1 MNRAARIVRIVRK
14 DLRVL
19 GRSPVALVTLLAY
32 PLVVAALV
40 GLVASYANAKPRVAL
55 VDEDRLPV
63 SLEIGDRTFHI
74 EQTIDRVA
82 EEVTLVRLDR
92 EEAERQLAS
101 GRIVALL
108 VVPRGFV
115 ADLRGMVRS
124 PQLELET
131 TEGGLSIRVTQQ
143 VQALVYQLNRELS
156 DAYVEANLR
165 YIDLLLE
172 GGEGEFLGQR
182 IDVLGLQG
190 VRDLLDELPPG
201 PRLTRIREFVRTA
214 ELALGETDEALR
226 ATASPIELVESRDA
240 GRTWALSAQVQSY
253 ALALTISFLALLL
266 AAAALAGE
274 RDEGVLG
281 RLRRGL
287 VGPGELVASKTA
299 LAALA
304 ALAVGLGIAVAFG
317 AIIELGDVEGGQPW
331 SRLPLL
337 ALGLALTGSALGA
350 LGSLLG
356 GLARDGRTASL
367 VAILAVLPIV
377 FLGLVPREVAPA
389 AAAISNA
396 FPFAH
401 GVRFFTAALFDLDP
415 ATALLRES
423 AWLVGL
429 TLAYGLLARL
439 VVARL
444 PA

>member
-1 MNRAARIVRIVRK
+1 MRILRK

-19 GRSPVALVTLLAY
+19 WRSPLALVILLAY

-63 SLEIGDRTFHI
+63 SIEIGDRTFHVGR
-74 EQTIDRVA
+74 TIDRVA
-82 EEVTLVRLDR
+82 KEVTLVRLDR

-115 ADLRGMVRS
+115 ADLRGMARS

-131 TEGGLSIRVTQQ
+131 TQGGLSIRVSQQ

-165 YIDLLLE
+165 YIELLLD
-172 GGEGEFLGQR
+172 GGQGEFLGRR
-182 IDVLGLQG
+182 IDVLGLEG
-190 VRDLLDELPPG
+190 VRNLLDELPPG
-201 PRLTRIREFVRTA
+201 PGLNQIRLDRIREFVRTA
-214 ELALGETDEALR
+214 ELALGETDDALR

-287 VGPGELVASKTA
+287 VGPGELVGAKVA
-299 LAALA
+299 LAAFA
-304 ALAVGLGIAVAFG
+304 AIAVGLGIAIAFG

-337 ALGLALTGSALGA
+337 ALGLALAGAALGA
-350 LGSLLG
+350 LGSLVG
-356 GLARDGRTASL
+356 ALAREGRTASL

-389 AAAISNA
+389 AAGISDA

-401 GVRFFTAALFDLDP
+401 AVRFFTAALFELDP
-415 ATALLRES
+415 WTALLREA
-423 AWLVGL
+423 AWLIGL
-429 TLAYGLLARL
+429 TLGYGVAARL

>member
-1 MNRAARIVRIVRK
+1 MNRAALIARIVRK

-19 GRSPVALVTLLAY
+19 GRSPLALVTLLAY

-74 EQTIDRVA
+74 ERTIDRVA

-124 PQLELET
+124 PRLELET

-172 GGEGEFLGQR
+172 GGKGEFLGQQ

-226 ATASPIELVESRDA
+226 ATASPIELVESRDS

-356 GLARDGRTASL
+356 GLAREGRTASL

-415 ATALLRES
+415 TTVLLRES

>member
-1 MNRAARIVRIVRK
+1 MNRVLRILRK

-19 GRSPVALVTLLAY
+19 WRSPLALVVLLAY
-32 PLVVAALV
+32 PLIVAALV

-63 SLEIGDRTFHI
+63 SIEIGDRTFHVG
-74 EQTIDRVA
+74 ETIDRVA
-82 EEVTLVRLDR
+82 DEVTLVRLDR
-92 EEAERQLAS
+92 DEAERQLAS

-115 ADLRGMVRS
+115 ADLRSTVRS

-131 TEGGLSIRVTQQ
+131 TQGGLSIRVSQQ
-143 VQALVYQLNRELS
+143 VQALVYQLNRQLS
-156 DAYVEANLR
+156 DAYIEANLR
-165 YIDLLLE
+165 YIELLLE
-172 GGEGEFLGQR
+172 GGQGEFLGQR
-182 IDVLGLQG
+182 FDVIGLAG
-190 VRDLLDELPPG
+190 ARDLLDELPRG
-201 PRLTRIREFVRTA
+201 PRLDRLREFVRVA
-214 ELALGETDEALR
+214 ELALGETDDALK

-240 GRTWALSAQVQSY
+240 GRTWVLSAQVQSY
-253 ALALTISFLALLL
+253 ALGLTISFLALLL

-287 VGPGELVASKTA
+287 VGPGELVAAKVA
-299 LAALA
+299 LAAVA
-304 ALAVGLGIAVAFG
+304 ALAVGLGIVIAFG

-331 SRLPLL
+331 ARLPLL
-337 ALGLALTGSALGA
+337 AAGLALTGAALGA

-356 GLARDGRTASL
+356 ALAREGRTASL

-389 AAAISNA
+389 AAVLSNA

-401 GVRFFTAALFDLDP
+401 GLRFFTAALFDLDP
-415 ATALLRES
+415 WPALLRES

-429 TLAYGLLARL
+429 TLGYGALARGL
-439 VVARL
+439 VIRL